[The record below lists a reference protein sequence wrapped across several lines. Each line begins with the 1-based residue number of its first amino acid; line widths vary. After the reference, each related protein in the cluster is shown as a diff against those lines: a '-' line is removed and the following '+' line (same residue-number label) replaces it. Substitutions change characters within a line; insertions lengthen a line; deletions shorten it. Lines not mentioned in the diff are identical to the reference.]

1 MNKFIWVVLAVSV
14 LAVSSRAQGVPA
26 ADVSAGYSFFRAGG
40 SGGVNL
46 NGFNTT
52 AAYNANSWFGVVG
65 DFGFYGGSPSGV
77 SVNAFTY
84 TVGPRFSIRKSE
96 RIVPFAQA
104 TFGASHLSASFAGV
118 SGSANPFTY
127 SVGGGADVALSRS
140 GKVALRP
147 EVEYFRAARERR
159 HVQLRAPFGRDRLP
173 HRTEVVACLSA
184 CARPGI
190 LPRPGAGHPS
200 EVSLILERRIH
211 VAVLKDLL
219 QIRADAQVGDVIGN
233 RRKAVRHMLRD
244 DDDVAGLHLAAGV
257 SDHRAAA
264 GRAVQNGGHFAVR
277 GGAPAVDDGAAH
289 DQGPAA

>member
-1 MNKFIWVVLAVSV
+1 MMKKFIWVVLAVSV
-14 LAVSSRAQGVPA
+14 LAVSSQAQEVPA

-40 SGGVNL
+40 SNGVNL

-84 TVGPRFSIRKSE
+84 TAGPRFSIRKSE

-127 SVGGGADVALSRS
+127 SVGGGADVALSSS

-147 EVEYFRAARERR
+147 EVEYFGLRE
-159 HVQLRAPFGRDRLP
+159 
-173 HRTEVVACLSA
+173 
-184 CARPGI
+184 
-190 LPRPGAGHPS
+190 
-200 EVSLILERRIH
+200 
-211 VAVLKDLL
+211 
-219 QIRADAQVGDVIGN
+219 
-233 RRKAVRHMLRD
+233 
-244 DDDVAGLHLAAGV
+244 
-257 SDHRAAA
+257 
-264 GRAVQNGGHFAVR
+264 NGGTSNCVR
-277 GGAPAVDDGAAH
+277 LAIGIVYHIG
-289 DQGPAA
+289 QR